1 MEDDYNYPPN
11 YYSRYSNETLDT
23 EAKTSKLTELET
35 GDELSGLKNDG
46 TIIYTV
52 VLKELKQG
60 AYIGLYHV
68 KGKTVKV
75 KTEEDKTEED
85 KTVEVKTV
93 KGELV
98 EGEPVIYEYYIKYYT
113 LEELAKKFANA
124 DSIKIIKPYKKSE
137 SLNLTKIKPN
147 TAGKIRRNT
156 SSKKLKKRTTLKRR
170 KTKSRK

>member
-1 MEDDYNYPPN
+1 MEYYYNYPPN

-23 EAKTSKLTELET
+23 KAKTSKLTELET
-35 GDELSGLKNDG
+35 DDELSGLKNDG

-68 KGKTVKV
+68 KGKTVH
-75 KTEEDKTEED
+75 
-85 KTVEVKTV
+85 
-93 KGELV
+93 
-98 EGEPVIYEYYIKYYT
+98 YT
-113 LEELAKKFANA
+113 LKALANEFADVKSIIIERLDKKG
-124 DSIKIIKPYKKSE
+124 
-137 SLNLTKIKPN
+137 
-147 TAGKIRRNT
+147 GKIRRNT